1 MELLSGIMM
10 FIQVAARPYSHQH
23 EGMDSGDPDQETCR
37 VYSLLFEY
45 SLIGGYSVMPVH
57 CRSPSKQNL
66 FTVAKPRLARP
77 AQRWLPTHSVA
88 VITVAGFTVRA
99 CVGGSL
105 SSGCMT
111 LRVGTVWH

>member
-23 EGMDSGDPDQETCR
+23 EGMDSGDPDRETCR

-57 CRSPSKQNL
+57 AGALPSKTCSPWPN
-66 FTVAKPRLARP
+66 P
-77 AQRWLPTHSVA
+77 ALHGLLSD
-88 VITVAGFTVRA
+88 G
-99 CVGGSL
+99 CVPI
-105 SSGCMT
+105 
-111 LRVGTVWH
+111 V